1 MFRLINKCR
10 KGNVIKTA
18 RVFAPVY
25 HVFFLKG
32 ILEQDFSDIYLIT
45 FFGDGNFG
53 NTSAMTVIFLL
64 KMFKI

>member
-10 KGNVIKTA
+10 KGNVIKAA

-53 NTSAMTVIFLL
+53 NTSSMMVIFLL
-64 KMFKI
+64 KMLKI

>member
-25 HVFFLKG
+25 HVFVLKG

-53 NTSAMTVIFLL
+53 NTSAIRVIVFLE
-64 KMFKI
+64 MFKI